1 MSDELRVALFTGN
14 YNYMRDGAALTLNRL
29 VGYLE
34 RQNIKVLVFAPEV
47 KNPAFQHN
55 GTMVG
60 TPSIPMLVPGR
71 DEYRIAY
78 RFPKSAKKKLEEFD
92 PTIVHVATP
101 DGLGTGALKW
111 AEKNNIPRVTSYHTH
126 FLSYASYYTLL
137 KGPVTLFTKLF
148 MKWFYKRFIHTYVPS
163 ESMINELNDF
173 GLKGEKRI
181 WARGI
186 NLDLFNPSKRDMD
199 WRRSVGF
206 ADDDIVVTFVSRLV
220 WEKELNTYIES
231 VEALQKK
238 NSKVRAL
245 VVGDGPAKEEVQK
258 KLPQAHFTG
267 FVTGEEL
274 AKAYASSDVFL
285 FPSHTETFGNVTLEA
300 MASGLPCLV
309 ADAIGS
315 KSLVNDG
322 ENGKL
327 AEKKNIQDFTE
338 KLEWLISD
346 LDRLKKMG
354 KKSRELATDYD
365 WDKINAGLVSNY
377 KEAIELQNSKIN

>member
-1 MSDELRVALFTGN
+1 MQELRVAIFTGN
-14 YNYMRDGAALTLNRL
+14 YNYIRDGAALTLNRL
-29 VGYLE
+29 VKYLE
-34 RQNIKVLVFAPEV
+34 EQNIPVLVFAPEV
-47 KNPAFQHN
+47 DEPAFKHN

-78 RFPKSAKKKLEEFD
+78 RFPKSAQKRLEEFA

-111 AEKNNIPRVTSYHTH
+111 ANKNNISAVTSYHTH
-126 FLSYASYYTLL
+126 FLSYASYYRLL
-137 KGPVTLFTKLF
+137 QGPVTLFTKLF

-163 ESMINELNDF
+163 QSMIDELNEF
-173 GLKGEKRI
+173 GLEGEKRI

-206 ADDDIVVTFVSRLV
+206 SDDDIVVTFVSRLV

-231 VEALQKK
+231 VKRIQKK
-238 NSKVRAL
+238 NKNIRAL
-245 VVGDGPAKEEVQK
+245 IVGDGPAQKEVEE

-274 AKAYASSDVFL
+274 ARAYASSDVFM

-315 KSLVNDG
+315 KSLVDDG
-322 ENGKL
+322 KNGKW
-327 AEKKNIQDFTE
+327 AEKKSVKDFTK
-338 KLEWLISD
+338 KLEWMVQD
-346 LDRLKKMG
+346 ENRLKEMG
-354 KKSRELATDYD
+354 IKSREMALEYD
-365 WDKINAGLVSNY
+365 WDKINAGLVDNY
-377 KEAIELQNSKIN
+377 KEAIQHSKA

>member
-1 MSDELRVALFTGN
+1 MEDLRVALFTGN
-14 YNYMRDGAALTLNRL
+14 YNYMRDGASLTLNRL
-29 VGYLE
+29 VKYLE
-34 RQNIKVLVFAPEV
+34 SQNIPVLVFAPHVDE
-47 KNPAFQHN
+47 PAFEHN
-55 GTMVG
+55 GTMIG

-78 RFPKSAKKKLEEFD
+78 SFPKSARKKLEEFK

-111 AEKNNIPRVTSYHTH
+111 ARKNGVAAVTSYHTH
-126 FLSYASYYTLL
+126 FLSYASYYRLL
-137 KGPVTLFTKLF
+137 QGPVTLFTKVF
-148 MKWFYKRFIHTYVPS
+148 MKWFYKKFIHTYVPS
-163 ESMINELNDF
+163 QSMINELNDF
-173 GLKGEKRI
+173 GLKGEKKI

-186 NLDLFNPSKRDMD
+186 NLDLFNPSKRDME

-206 ADDDIVVTFVSRLV
+206 KDDDIVVTFVSRLV

-231 VEALQKK
+231 VKRVQKT
-238 NSKVRAL
+238 NQKVRAL
-245 VVGDGPAKEEVQK
+245 VVGDGPAQKEVEE
-258 KLPQAHFTG
+258 KLPEAHFTG

-315 KSLVNDG
+315 KSLVEDG
-322 ENGKL
+322 LNGKW
-327 AEKKNIQDFTE
+327 AEKKNIKDFSE
-338 KLEWLISD
+338 KLEWIISD
-346 LDRLKKMG
+346 EKRMKQMG
-354 KKSRELATDYD
+354 IKSREMATEYD
-365 WDKINAGLVSNY
+365 WDKINSSLVNNY
-377 KEAIELQNSKIN
+377 REAIKFQKLKN